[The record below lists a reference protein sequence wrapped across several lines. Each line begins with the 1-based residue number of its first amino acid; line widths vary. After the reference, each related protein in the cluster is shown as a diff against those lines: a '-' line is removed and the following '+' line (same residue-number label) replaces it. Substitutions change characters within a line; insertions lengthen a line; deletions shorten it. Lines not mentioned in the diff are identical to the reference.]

1 MVYNFLLFIF
11 LFTPTFVF
19 NLRTTPN
26 IINIRLGDIPSHHI
40 LQNNIS
46 DPNFTYWERATNTGL
61 DMRHGI
67 DLAEV
72 SPFYNSDGNVSIDK
86 LHYFQMC
93 QRLLKTLE
101 CDSKS
106 IYTKLALIDYF
117 FFLFPLGKE
126 SINYYGNDV
135 TDIRLLEG
143 GLLDDWDFDE
153 FDISDF

>member
-1 MVYNFLLFIF
+1 MTFYFLLFIF
-11 LFTPTFVF
+11 LLTPTFSF
-19 NLRTTPN
+19 SLRTNPYV
-26 IINIRLGDIPSHHI
+26 IGIRLEDISSHHI

-86 LHYFQMC
+86 LHYLQMC